1 MRTGVVDGVE
11 LTVHV
16 EQGDL
21 LSLHLDQLA
30 VVRFKLARLRYFDIF
45 GHASLLDR
53 STFLRRAVLSG
64 LVKTPDALSAP
75 DVARRNTGS
84 PGGRDLSSRWPEI
97 VSIDLR
103 IVGPLFWQI
112 FERENSSHRAH
123 WNASAAVNALLW
135 VYIEL
140 RHFVEVFSSLVLRP
154 AVIIAILGRV
164 DAINRAHIHTCGVL
178 CADAGLSNYVS
189 HWLAPPSPYGWSDN
203 LSTSTFTNSRL
214 PNPLTPTR
222 MST

>member
-11 LTVHV
+11 LAVYV

-21 LSLHLDQLA
+21 LSLHLDQRA
-30 VVRFKLARLRYFDIF
+30 VVSFKLARMRCLDIF
-45 GHASLLDR
+45 GHANLLNR

-64 LVKTPDALSAP
+64 LVKTLDALSVP
-75 DVARRNTGS
+75 HVVRRNIGS
-84 PGGRDLSSRWPEI
+84 RVGRDLSSRWLEI

-112 FERENSSHRAH
+112 FERENSCHRPD

-140 RHFVEVFSSLVLRP
+140 RHFVEVFCSLALWP
-154 AVIIAILGRV
+154 AVIIPIFTHF
-164 DAINRAHIHTCGVL
+164 DPINRPHI
-178 CADAGLSNYVS
+178 
-189 HWLAPPSPYGWSDN
+189 
-203 LSTSTFTNSRL
+203 
-214 PNPLTPTR
+214 LTPAAL
-222 MST
+222 S

>member
-1 MRTGVVDGVE
+1 MSRGE
-11 LTVHV
+11 I
-16 EQGDL
+16 Q
-21 LSLHLDQLA
+21 
-30 VVRFKLARLRYFDIF
+30 
-45 GHASLLDR
+45 
-53 STFLRRAVLSG
+53 
-64 LVKTPDALSAP
+64 
-75 DVARRNTGS
+75 ARRVGH
-84 PGGRDLSSRWPEI
+84 DLSSRWLEI

-140 RHFVEVFSSLVLRP
+140 QHFVEVFCSLALWP

-164 DAINRAHIHTCGVL
+164 DAINRAHIHTGGIFGP
-178 CADAGLSNYVS
+178 DTRFSNYVS
-189 HWLAPPSPYGWSDN
+189 HWLAPFSPYGWPDN
-203 LSTSTFTNSRL
+203 LSTYTFTNSRL
-214 PNPLTPTR
+214 SNPPTPTR